1 MIYGETTRE
10 RQANAENFRR
20 MVNHESNRVYP
31 WIDKKFIKRSFK
43 KCKHINTQTAQKY
56 SATVMKFADW
66 CRDKFP
72 SPRDPGIFDIQKF
85 LEDMEDVY
93 QPSTIRKS
101 VCAALLKYG
110 LILEDL
116 GLKNVLSGYKAADI
130 CPRGLADRQKN
141 EYKVAKSQEEKPK
154 LKTEREKLLDEAK
167 AIVCGDRDQQYGKPE
182 DSFCVIAKL
191 WSDYIMRYLDE
202 RDVAMMMILLKV
214 ARDVSGE
221 SKRDNL
227 VDIAGYAACAAECKA

>member
-72 SPRDPGIFDIQKF
+72 SPRDPGIFDIQ
-85 LEDMEDVY
+85 
-93 QPSTIRKS
+93 
-101 VCAALLKYG
+101 
-110 LILEDL
+110 
-116 GLKNVLSGYKAADI
+116 N
-130 CPRGLADRQKN
+130 
-141 EYKVAKSQEEKPK
+141 
-154 LKTEREKLLDEAK
+154 
-167 AIVCGDRDQQYGKPE
+167 
-182 DSFCVIAKL
+182 
-191 WSDYIMRYLDE
+191 E